1 MIIFELDR
9 FYQSGWQLRK
19 SRKPVGS
26 IFLLLIFLFIL
37 IFICFDSN
45 NISMYKNLIIILIL
59 KLKDQKWLVMNEV
72 NDNVELNEC
81 NEWNSKLSSLIL
93 KLMYKILILKLMYKI
108 LILLGIWTKRFFLF
122 KYLIINN
129 IYEEKRTF

>member
-1 MIIFELDR
+1 
-9 FYQSGWQLRK
+9 
-19 SRKPVGS
+19 
-26 IFLLLIFLFIL
+26 
-37 IFICFDSN
+37 
-45 NISMYKNLIIILIL
+45 MYKNFIIILIL

-108 LILLGIWTKRFFLF
+108 LILLGIWRKRIFFLQ
-122 KYLIINN
+122 IPNN
-129 IYEEKRTF
+129 K